1 MILLQI
7 LLLNLLPL
15 YYTSLPST
23 NANKCACA
31 TDNVNVRTGSGTN
44 YSVIG
49 ILRTNQCVN
58 KTGHFVDNVGTKW
71 ASVVF
76 KDKLGW
82 IASNWLTDPIT
93 GGSITGCPKI
103 IPRSEWGAMEPRGI
117 VRKFTSQTLPT
128 FVILHHGATESCH
141 TEEECSKMVRNYQ
154 RFHMNGWSD
163 IGFNFVI
170 GEDGNVYEGRGWQEI
185 GVHTVGYNSVSLGI
199 GIIGDFTSRLPNEA
213 ALNATKQLVKCGF
226 DNGYISPN
234 STLIG
239 HRDVGSTACPGTRLW
254 ELIHSWSHYNENG
267 IVV

>member
-1 MILLQI
+1 MIMILLQI
-7 LLLNLLPL
+7 LLLNL
-15 YYTSLPST
+15 LPST

-76 KDKLGW
+76 KEKLGW
-82 IASNWLTDPIT
+82 IASNWLIDPTT

-117 VRKFTSQTLPT
+117 IRKFTSQTLPT
-128 FVILHHGATESCH
+128 FVILHHGATE
-141 TEEECSKMVRNYQ
+141 R
-154 RFHMNGWSD
+154 WSD

-199 GIIGDFTSRLPNEA
+199 GIIGDFTSRLPSEA
-213 ALNATKQLVKCGF
+213 ALNATKQLVKCGV

-234 STLIG
+234 YTLIG

-254 ELIHSWSHYNENG
+254 ELIHSWSHYNEN
-267 IVV
+267 